1 MTPLTMPSA
10 LHLAVLEYFTGER
23 REMIVMIT
31 GAVMFSAAALWLYCT
46 TRTGFALAFMATV
59 LLFATLM
66 SAGTVSLLVRDE
78 KAAPLLIRALES
90 GQRANAVTGEAERI
104 RVVISK
110 YKYYRYGAAVIG
122 LIAIAGFLTS
132 DRGRV
137 HGVAAGLLLLVPAQV
152 MIDHFSEQRAH
163 IYLQQ
168 LNHNNAVPIGK
179 GNS

>member
-1 MTPLTMPSA
+1 
-10 LHLAVLEYFTGER
+10 
-23 REMIVMIT
+23 
-31 GAVMFSAAALWLYCT
+31 
-46 TRTGFALAFMATV
+46 
-59 LLFATLM
+59 
-66 SAGTVSLLVRDE
+66 
-78 KAAPLLIRALES
+78 LLIRALES